1 MKKVIV
7 MLACVLAIG
16 AASAQGNIPVGE
28 YYVTNKSELTESS
41 IRQEISTW
49 NGEITTE
56 NAETE
61 HAGMMPPEV
70 DTSEMMDLIAQWLML
85 QTSNEEQRAIAG
97 AIPARVTIEG
107 TQITIFDDKDSTMNV
122 YEATE
127 VNNADRQWLFR
138 CKDNKQVRLSIQS
151 DGVYILSVPDMK
163 PIKLRKTHS

>member
-1 MKKVIV
+1 MKRVII

-16 AASAQGNIPVGE
+16 VANAQGNIPVGK
-28 YYVTNKSELTESS
+28 YFVTNQSELTEAS

-85 QTSNEEQRAIAG
+85 QTSNEEQKAIAG
-97 AIPARVTIEG
+97 AIPARVTIEE
-107 TQITIFDDKDSTMNV
+107 TQLSIFDDKDSAMIV
-122 YEATE
+122 YEVSE
-127 VNNADRQWLFR
+127 VKNADRQWVFL

-151 DGVYILSVPDMK
+151 DGLYILSVPDMK
-163 PIKLRKTHS
+163 PIKLRKNE

>member
-1 MKKVIV
+1 

-16 AASAQGNIPVGE
+16 VANAQGHIPVGK
-28 YYVTNKSELTESS
+28 YFVTNQSELTEAS

-85 QTSNEEQRAIAG
+85 QTSNEEQKAIAG
-97 AIPARVTIEG
+97 AIPARVTIEE
-107 TQITIFDDKDSTMNV
+107 TQLSIFDDKDSAMIV
-122 YEATE
+122 YEVSE
-127 VNNADRQWLFR
+127 VKNADRQWVFL

-151 DGVYILSVPDMK
+151 DGLYILSVPDMK
-163 PIKLRKTHS
+163 PIKLRKNE

>member
-1 MKKVIV
+1 

-16 AASAQGNIPVGE
+16 VANAQGNIPVGK
-28 YYVTNKSELTESS
+28 YFVTNQSELTEAS

-85 QTSNEEQRAIAG
+85 QTSNEEQKAIAG
-97 AIPARVTIEG
+97 AIPARVTIEE
-107 TQITIFDDKDSTMNV
+107 TQLSIFDDKDSAMIV
-122 YEATE
+122 YEVSE
-127 VNNADRQWLFR
+127 VKNADRQWVFL

-151 DGVYILSVPDMK
+151 DGIYILSVPDMK

>member
-1 MKKVIV
+1 MKRVIV

-16 AASAQGNIPVGE
+16 AASAQGNIPVGK
-28 YYVTNKSELTESS
+28 YFVTNQSELTEAS

-85 QTSNEEQRAIAG
+85 QTSNEEQKAIAG
-97 AIPARVTIEG
+97 AIPARVTIEE
-107 TQITIFDDKDSTMNV
+107 TQLSIFNDKDSAMIV
-122 YEATE
+122 YEVSE
-127 VNNADRQWLFR
+127 VKNADRQWVFL

-151 DGVYILSVPDMK
+151 DGIYILSVPDMK
-163 PIKLRKTHS
+163 PIKLRKNE

>member
-1 MKKVIV
+1 MKRVIV

-16 AASAQGNIPVGE
+16 AANAQGNIPVGK
-28 YYVTNKSELTESS
+28 YFVTNQSELTEAS

-85 QTSNEEQRAIAG
+85 QTSNEEQKAIAG
-97 AIPARVTIEG
+97 AIPARVTIEE
-107 TQITIFDDKDSTMNV
+107 TQLSIFDDKDSAMIV
-122 YEATE
+122 YEVSE
-127 VNNADRQWLFR
+127 VKNADRQWVFL

-151 DGVYILSVPDMK
+151 DGIYILSVPDMK
-163 PIKLRKTHS
+163 PIKLRKNE